1 MAIVLRP
8 GLTSSNPRNV
18 RREDFEEIID
28 KSYNSLYKN
37 ISLFSFDDFK
47 MASRTLILLLVS
59 SSVI

>member
-1 MAIVLRP
+1 MAFVLRP
-8 GLTSSNPRNV
+8 GLTASNPRNV

>member
-1 MAIVLRP
+1 MAFVLRT
-8 GLTSSNPRNV
+8 GLTASNPRNV

-37 ISLFSFDDFK
+37 TSLFSFDDFK